1 MIAWGF
7 MARRTVQLR
16 VGGQNYRVVTSAS
29 DEELQR
35 LAAVVDQKL
44 AAMAGPGRAISPQA
58 MLLAA
63 MALAHDLEEERARSA
78 QVTGRAREA
87 FGRILARVDDAL
99 TTTAGGP
106 TPSSSDE
113 ASGGS

>member
-1 MIAWGF
+1 

-16 VGGQNYRVVTSAS
+16 VGGQNYRVVTSAT

-44 AAMAGPGRAISPQA
+44 ATLAGPGRTVTPQS

-63 MALAHDLEEERARSA
+63 MALANDLEEERARSA

-87 FGRILARVDDAL
+87 FGRILARVDAAL
-99 TTTAGGP
+99 TTTAGAP
-106 TPSSSDE
+106 TTSSDE
-113 ASGGS
+113 ASGNGS